1 MQRYDQVF
9 VDIDTQFDFMDP
21 AGKLYVPQAQSII
34 PVLQTLF
41 DYARRTGTPVISSAD
56 SHFPDDPEF
65 AQFPPHCMVG
75 TPGQAKL
82 PQTLLPAHRVLAP
95 DDHPADLPA
104 LLRKHQQLV
113 FTKHTFDL
121 FSNANAVALVE
132 SITPGR
138 YVLFG
143 VATDYCVRA
152 AALALLA
159 RRCPVVLVRDAVKAV
174 SADTEAAALAQLQ
187 AAGARW
193 SQSRRIVE

>member
-1 MQRYDQVF
+1 MQRCDQVF

-21 AGKLYVPQAQSII
+21 AGKLYVPQAQALI

-41 DYARRTGTPVISSAD
+41 DYARRTGTPVVSSAD
-56 SHFPDDPEF
+56 SHSPDDPEF
-65 AQFPPHCMVG
+65 AQFPPHCVVG

-82 PQTLLPAHRVLAP
+82 PQTLLPTHRVIAP

-104 LLRKHQQLV
+104 LLSEHQQLV

-121 FSNANAVALVE
+121 FSNGNAAALVA
-132 SITPGR
+132 SIAPRR

-152 AALALLA
+152 AGLALLA
-159 RRCPVVLVRDAVKAV
+159 RRCKVVLVRDAVKAV
-174 SADTEAAALAQLQ
+174 AADTEAVALAELQ